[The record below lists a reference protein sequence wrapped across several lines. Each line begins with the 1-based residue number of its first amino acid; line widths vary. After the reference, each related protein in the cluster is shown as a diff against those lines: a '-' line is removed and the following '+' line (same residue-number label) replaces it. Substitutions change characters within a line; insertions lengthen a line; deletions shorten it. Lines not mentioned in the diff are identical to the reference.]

1 MEHLSTMGASFYSVK
16 NPNILPVTNG
26 LNNEQLMQT
35 AYRKPNDM
43 STISAQI
50 SNDFGKI
57 PFLRGGEPKRRS
69 KMSKSMGRQNVFSMT
84 GQLNMNKTMI

>member
-1 MEHLSTMGASFYSVK
+1 MGASFYSVK
-16 NPNILPVTNG
+16 NPNVLPVTNG

-35 AYRKPNDM
+35 AYRKPQDM

-57 PFLRGGEPKRRS
+57 PFLRERGGRRKS
-69 KMSKSMGRQNVFSMT
+69 KMSKSVGRANIFSMT
-84 GQLNMNKTMI
+84 GQLNMNKAMV